1 MGVSRER
8 TRRRQGDKTYIIVY
22 MKKSK
27 EKVVPVAE

>member
-8 TRRRQGDKTYIIVY
+8 TRRHLGHKIYIIVY

-27 EKVVPVAE
+27 EKVVPVTE